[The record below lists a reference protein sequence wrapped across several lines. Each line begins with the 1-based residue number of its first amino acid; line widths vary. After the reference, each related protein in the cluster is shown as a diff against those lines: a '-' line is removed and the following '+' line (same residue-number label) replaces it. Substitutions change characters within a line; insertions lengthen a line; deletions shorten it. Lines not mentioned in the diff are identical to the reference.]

1 MALCVFTIKQ
11 SARHVTPLRRGEWKE
26 TMTEATFKQL
36 APNLREKAR
45 TTALSFGV
53 DEALAQDL
61 AQDVMLKLW
70 TMRDDL
76 DRYRSLNSL
85 VIVMTRHLATDNHR
99 KKRFDSLNVEAMMI
113 PNSSSPL
120 EQLEEIEN
128 DQWLTQ
134 RLKTLPTRQHTVLMM
149 RQVEHRTYQEIAA
162 LLGIAETSARSLIAR
177 ARKSLFEEY
186 KKRM

>member
-1 MALCVFTIKQ
+1 MG
-11 SARHVTPLRRGEWKE
+11 RRQKV
-26 TMTEATFKQL
+26 TMTEATFKHI

-53 DEALAQDL
+53 DESQAEDL

-70 TMRDDL
+70 MMREDL
-76 DRYRSLNSL
+76 DRYRSLDSL
-85 VIVMTRHLATDNHR
+85 VIVMARHLATDNHR
-99 KKRFDSLNVEAMMI
+99 KKRFAPLNVEAYWVS
-113 PNSSSPL
+113 NSTSPL

-134 RLKTLPTRQHTVLMM
+134 RLKTLPSRQHSVLMM
-149 RQVEHRTYQEIAA
+149 RQVEHRTYQEIAS
-162 LLGIAETSARSLIAR
+162 LLGIAETSTRSLIAR